1 MARRGQNYLNNKDML
16 KEIHISKGNY
26 SWYEDRKAYHQ
37 YDIIVEDT
45 SEIRDSIPQ
54 AQQNR
59 ADRIQKEAWESNTD
73 KKKISAKLIAGK
85 FIRAVRI
92 GRFSKINQYRII

>member
-73 KKKISAKLIAGK
+73 KKKRQSDCLGSLRC
-85 FIRAVRI
+85 FV
-92 GRFSKINQYRII
+92 

>member
-16 KEIHISKGNY
+16 KEIHTSKGNY
-26 SWYEDRKAYHQ
+26 TWFEDRQAYHQ

-45 SEIRDSIPQ
+45 SEIRDAIPQ

-59 ADRIQKEAWESNTD
+59 QIECKKKSGKERRQKEKT
-73 KKKISAKLIAGK
+73 I
-85 FIRAVRI
+85 
-92 GRFSKINQYRII
+92 

>member
-16 KEIHISKGNY
+16 KEIHTSKGNY
-26 SWYEDRKAYHQ
+26 TWFEDREAYHQ

-45 SEIRDSIPQ
+45 SEIRDAIPQ

-59 ADRIQKEAWESNTD
+59 RQNAKRSPGKERRQKEKT
-73 KKKISAKLIAGK
+73 I
-85 FIRAVRI
+85 
-92 GRFSKINQYRII
+92 